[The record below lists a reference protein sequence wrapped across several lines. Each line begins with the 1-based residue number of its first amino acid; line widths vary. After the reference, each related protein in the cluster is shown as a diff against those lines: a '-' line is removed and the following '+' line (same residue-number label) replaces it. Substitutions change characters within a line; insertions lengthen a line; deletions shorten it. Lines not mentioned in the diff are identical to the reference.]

1 VAAKLSDEVL
11 HNIKGVAYMQLSKG
25 KISMRQALI
34 FVFIAITSPLLRVLP
49 SYSSISKEA
58 SWLVPI
64 ISLAFL
70 SIYIIV
76 LNTITKKYKDKNLS
90 EIFEIIFGKVF
101 GKIVTVIFLIWAIFL
116 FSIYLRYFAE
126 RYLST
131 IMRDAYIEFLLITIL
146 LVAYYIV
153 KNNIEYL
160 ARMFEI
166 FFVVITILI
175 VGTTLI
181 TFTEI
186 RAENLLP
193 VTTYDIVPVLKS
205 SLYYVGLLSFM
216 IWPFFFSDQISCK
229 EKFKNNAFKYIL
241 FTAAMSVLI
250 IISTLGSLGVAITQ
264 NFQIPFFILSKSIS
278 ILDSIER
285 IEAIYIAIWTITDV
299 AIIVLFSKII
309 ISILKNMF
317 KLKTEKATL
326 LPILLIEYT
335 LSLFLARNSFELFDF
350 SDIVGVVNVFICVA
364 IPVVAL
370 VVGKIRKVV

>member
-1 VAAKLSDEVL
+1 
-11 HNIKGVAYMQLSKG
+11 MQLSKG

-34 FVFIAITSPLLRVLP
+34 FVFISITSPLLRVLP
-49 SYSSISKEA
+49 SYSGISKEA
-58 SWLVPI
+58 SWVVPI
-64 ISLAFL
+64 ISLVFL
-70 SIYIIV
+70 SIYILI
-76 LNTITKKYKDKNLS
+76 LNSITKKYENKNLS

-101 GKIVTVIFLIWAIFL
+101 GKIATGIFLVWAIFL
-116 FSIYLRYFAE
+116 FSVYLRYFAE

-146 LVAYYIV
+146 LVAYYIA

-166 FFVVITILI
+166 FFVVITVLI

-181 TFTEI
+181 TFTQI

-193 VTTYDIVPVLKS
+193 VTTYDIIPVLS
-205 SLYYVGLLSFM
+205 ASTYYVGLLSFM
-216 IWPFFFSDQISCK
+216 IWPFFFSDQISGK
-229 EKFKNNAFKYIL
+229 ENFKSNAFKYIF
-241 FTAAMSVLI
+241 FTSLMSVLI
-250 IISTLGSLGVAITQ
+250 IVSTLGSLGVEITK

-278 ILDSIER
+278 ILESIER
-285 IEAIYIAIWTITDV
+285 IEAIYIAIWTIADV

-309 ISILKNMF
+309 ISIFRNMF

-350 SDIVGVVNVFICVA
+350 SDIIGTVNMFVCVA
-364 IPVVAL
+364 IPLIAFVI
-370 VVGKIRKVV
+370 GKMRKKI

>member
-1 VAAKLSDEVL
+1 
-11 HNIKGVAYMQLSKG
+11 MQLSKG

-34 FVFIAITSPLLRVLP
+34 FVFIAIISPLLRVLP
-49 SYSSISKEA
+49 SYSSISEEA
-58 SWLVPI
+58 SWVVPI

-70 SIYIIV
+70 SIYILV
-76 LNTITKKYKDKNLS
+76 LNTIIKKHRNKNLS

-101 GKIVTVIFLIWAIFL
+101 GKIVTAVFLIWAIFL
-116 FSIYLRYFAE
+116 FSMYLRYFAE

-146 LVAYYIV
+146 LVAYYMA
-153 KNNIEYL
+153 KNNIEYF

-166 FFVVITILI
+166 FFVVITLLI

-181 TFTEI
+181 TFTEVKQ
-186 RAENLLP
+186 ENLLP
-193 VTTYDIVPVLKS
+193 ITTYDILPVLKS
-205 SLYYVGLLSFM
+205 SVYYFGLLSFM
-216 IWPFFFSDQISCK
+216 IWPFFFSDQISGK
-229 EKFKNNAFKYIL
+229 EKFKNNAFKFIF
-241 FTAAMSVLI
+241 FTGLMSVLI
-250 IISTLGSLGVAITQ
+250 IVSTLGSLGVAITQ

-278 ILDSIER
+278 ILESIER

-299 AIIVLFSKII
+299 ALIVLFSKII

-350 SDIVGVVNVFICVA
+350 SDIVGVVNVFVCVGV
-364 IPVVAL
+364 PVVAL
-370 VVGKIRKVV
+370 AVGKIRKVV

>member
-1 VAAKLSDEVL
+1 
-11 HNIKGVAYMQLSKG
+11 MQLSKG

-49 SYSSISKEA
+49 SYSSISKQA

-64 ISLAFL
+64 VSLIFL
-70 SIYIIV
+70 AIYILI

-101 GKIVTVIFLIWAIFL
+101 GKIVTAVFLVWAIFL

-146 LVAYYIV
+146 LVAYYIA

-166 FFVVITILI
+166 FFVVITVLI
-175 VGTTLI
+175 IGTTLI
-181 TFTEI
+181 TFTQI
-186 RAENLLP
+186 KSENLLP
-193 VTTYDIVPVLKS
+193 ITTYDILPVLKAS
-205 SLYYVGLLSFM
+205 VYYVGLLSFM
-216 IWPFFFSDQISCK
+216 IWPFFFSDQISDK
-229 EKFKNNAFKYIL
+229 NSFKSNAFKYIF
-241 FTAAMSVLI
+241 FTAIMSVLI
-250 IISTLGSLGVAITQ
+250 IVSTLGSLGVAITQ

-309 ISILKNMF
+309 ISIFKNMF

-350 SDIVGVVNVFICVA
+350 SDIVGAVNVFICVA